1 MSSRDTYY
9 AAAATWADT
18 AAAAERRSRRTAWIV
33 AGAATLV
40 AVLLALALVAL
51 TPLKSVQPYVVT
63 VDKQTGAVQIA
74 TTVANDRLT
83 ENEAVI
89 QASLAN
95 YVRARETFDV
105 TDLAANYRRVQM
117 MSATQ
122 ARATYVADMA
132 SNNPQSPL
140 RTLSPGDT
148 VAITIKSISLLAP
161 GTALVRFEANRRP
174 AGSTTVGRQAYAAA
188 VSYGFSGRPLRM
200 EDRFDNPLG
209 FEVTRYRRD
218 AEGVGA

>member
-1 MSSRDTYY
+1 MTTRDTYY

-18 AAAAERRSRRTAWIV
+18 AAAAERRSRRTAWFV

-40 AVLLALALVAL
+40 AILLALALVGL

-63 VDKQTGAVQIA
+63 VDKQTGAVE
-74 TTVANDRLT
+74 VAQTLAGSRLT
-83 ENEAVI
+83 ENDAVI

-122 ARATYVADMA
+122 SRAAYVADMA
-132 SNNPQSPL
+132 ASNPQSPL
-140 RTLSPGDT
+140 RLLSPGDT
-148 VAITIKSISLLAP
+148 VAVQIKSVSLLAP
-161 GTALVRFEANRRP
+161 GTALVRFQANRKP
-174 AGSTTVGRQAYAAA
+174 VGATIVQRQAYAAA
-188 VSYGFSGRPLRM
+188 ISYGFSGKPLRM

-209 FEVTRYRRD
+209 FEVTRYRKD
-218 AEGVGA
+218 AEGLGA

>member
-1 MSSRDTYY
+1 MTTRDTYY

-18 AAAAERRSRRTAWIV
+18 AAAAERRSRRTAWFV

-40 AVLLALALVAL
+40 AVLLALALVGL

-63 VDKQTGAVQIA
+63 VDKQTGAVE
-74 TTVANDRLT
+74 VAQTLSGSRLT
-83 ENEAVI
+83 ENDAVI

-117 MSATQ
+117 MSTTQ
-122 ARATYVADMA
+122 SRAAYVADMA
-132 SNNPQSPL
+132 ASNPQSPL
-140 RTLSPGDT
+140 RLLSPGDT
-148 VAITIKSISLLAP
+148 VAIQIKSVSLLAP
-161 GTALVRFEANRRP
+161 GTALVRFEANRKP
-174 AGSTTVGRQAYAAA
+174 AGAVTVQHQAYAAA
-188 VSYGFSGRPLRM
+188 ISYGFSGRPLRM

-209 FEVTRYRRD
+209 FEVTRYRKD